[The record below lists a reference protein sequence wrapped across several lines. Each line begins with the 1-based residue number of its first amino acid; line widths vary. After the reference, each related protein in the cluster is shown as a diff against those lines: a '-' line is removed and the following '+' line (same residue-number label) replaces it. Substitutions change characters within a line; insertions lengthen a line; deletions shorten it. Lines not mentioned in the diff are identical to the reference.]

1 MQNLIIS
8 STNNTNQIQGALQ
21 NYEQDIHNLNV
32 LNYHMYNQ
40 IDKYDRNIIDL
51 ENSNFRYW
59 DAQANFNQIMN
70 NEARRY
76 DYLKNKEQYILQDIN
91 KLFQTINLYRFKDKF
106 YFKKSEFVEWRI
118 YTKEELEKEISS
130 RYLNINIQLVN
141 DLNDVLSYK
150 KMEFRIDTTYIA
162 ISSIPIVD
170 DEVFDIYQS
179 TEVFRSFE
187 GSIIRNKL
195 LHNYFLFNRLLDFNL
210 NENYIS
216 HARYFIQS
224 MTTIKNL
231 KFLSSRLGNFFK
243 HLNSSNTIILVG
255 NKDVS
260 RNILIQKILKPIFGS
275 QYFITITDEMLEKM
289 SIEEIIQYK
298 LIYHIDYIPQNE
310 KNRDKLKE
318 ILISILV
325 NKSIEIGNKFIPI
338 HGQVIFTV
346 DKEDVFFKDF
356 LSSSDVFFIDS
367 IENIMFEMGVSDKI
381 TLYKN
386 IQDSLE
392 DFSKELSAIGNLPFA
407 GNEFNTYNKKFAEL
421 LNEID
426 EENLNLL
433 KRFNHQPILD
443 PFDNSF
449 EILIPTH
456 ERFMHTYITGQ
467 SGSGKSELL
476 KSIVYSDI
484 LRNDGVV
491 ILLEPHGD
499 LSKDVAK
506 LPIDKNQLIY
516 IEPSLQDG
524 MTPTLNLFDLE
535 DKCEKNIQKVAKV
548 IVSVIKSVN
557 DDEKFS
563 GAMEEMTYYCCCLLL
578 RKGDSDF
585 FELSKLLND
594 KKNTE
599 LLKLVKNSPDS
610 LEREYFEDYF
620 KNSKPTQ
627 DAVKRRVSKI
637 LKDSVLQNLLNGS
650 STFNLEKA
658 MNTQGNVIIF
668 RIQKEEMLESYIY
681 YARFIVGLI
690 QIIALKRANID
701 EKDRVKTYCHIDE
714 FHNFITPA
722 IEEILTESRKYK
734 LYLTLAHQ
742 SISQIRNTALKDIIL
757 SNTNIKLIGKNS
769 NKTLE
774 ALNSTLNIKLE
785 DVEKLATG
793 EFYLSVGA
801 NDIIK
806 ITNSDSL
813 LNGKEDISDAQWGEL
828 KEHQLKKY
836 YRSIDNFNR
845 LVVNTEELNQKID
858 EFIHAIKSINI
869 SYFDNVKDNLNLY
882 DELIFNFNDESNN
895 VSGYISKQDMYLYF
909 NLIYGQNYFS
919 NNKDLLKLLKKDNFF
934 KQDVNSNKTSNG
946 KKRYFIA

>member
-1 MQNLIIS
+1 MQNLIIP

-179 TEVFRSFE
+179 AEVFKSFE

-224 MTTIKNL
+224 MTTIKDL
-231 KFLSSRLGNFFK
+231 KFLSSRLGKFFK
-243 HLNSSNTIILVG
+243 HLNSSSTIILVG

-260 RNILIQKILKPIFGS
+260 RDILIQKILKPIFGS

-338 HGQVIFTV
+338 HGQVIFTI
-346 DKEDVFFKDF
+346 DKEDIFFKDF

-535 DKCEKNIQKVAKV
+535 DKGEKNIQKVAKV

>member
-1 MQNLIIS
+1 MQNLIIP
-8 STNNTNQIQGALQ
+8 STNNTNQIQGDLQ
-21 NYEQDIHNLNV
+21 KYEQDIHNLNA

-179 TEVFRSFE
+179 AEVFKSFE
-187 GSIIRNKL
+187 GSLIRNKL

-224 MTTIKNL
+224 MTTIKDL
-231 KFLSSRLGNFFK
+231 KFLSSRLGKFFK
-243 HLNSSNTIILVG
+243 HLNSSSTIILVG

-260 RNILIQKILKPIFGS
+260 RDILIQKILKPIFGS

-338 HGQVIFTV
+338 HGQVIFTI
-346 DKEDVFFKDF
+346 DKEDIFFKDF

-535 DKCEKNIQKVAKV
+535 DKGEKNIQKVAKV

-869 SYFDNVKDNLNLY
+869 SYFDNVKNNLNLY

-919 NNKDLLKLLKKDNFF
+919 NNKDLLKLLKKDDFF

>member
-1 MQNLIIS
+1 MQNLIIP

-21 NYEQDIHNLNV
+21 NYEQDINNLNV

-367 IENIMFEMGVSDKI
+367 IENIMFEMGISDKI

-476 KSIVYSDI
+476 KSIVYSNI

>member
-1 MQNLIIS
+1 
-8 STNNTNQIQGALQ
+8 
-21 NYEQDIHNLNV
+21 
-32 LNYHMYNQ
+32 
-40 IDKYDRNIIDL
+40 
-51 ENSNFRYW
+51 
-59 DAQANFNQIMN
+59 
-70 NEARRY
+70 
-76 DYLKNKEQYILQDIN
+76 
-91 KLFQTINLYRFKDKF
+91 
-106 YFKKSEFVEWRI
+106 
-118 YTKEELEKEISS
+118 
-130 RYLNINIQLVN
+130 
-141 DLNDVLSYK
+141 
-150 KMEFRIDTTYIA
+150 MEFRIDTPYIA

-255 NKDVS
+255 NKVVS

>member
-1 MQNLIIS
+1 MQNLIIP
-8 STNNTNQIQGALQ
+8 STNNTNQIQGDLQ
-21 NYEQDIHNLNV
+21 KYEQDIHNLNV

-130 RYLNINIQLVN
+130 RYLNINIHLVN

-179 TEVFRSFE
+179 EEVFRSFE

-224 MTTIKNL
+224 MTTIKDL
-231 KFLSSRLGNFFK
+231 KFLSSRLGKFFK
-243 HLNSSNTIILVG
+243 HLNSSSTIILVG

-260 RNILIQKILKPIFGS
+260 RDILIQKILKPIFGS
-275 QYFITITDEMLEKM
+275 QYFITITDAMLEKM

-310 KNRDKLKE
+310 KNREKLKE

-338 HGQVIFTV
+338 HGQVIFTI
-346 DKEDVFFKDF
+346 DKEDIFFKDF

-367 IENIMFEMGVSDKI
+367 IENIMSEMGVSDKI

-386 IQDSLE
+386 LQDSLE
-392 DFSKELSAIGNLPFA
+392 LFSKELSAIGNLPFA

-668 RIQKEEMLESYIY
+668 RIQKEEMLD
-681 YARFIVGLI
+681 V
-690 QIIALKRANID
+690 KRSA
-701 EKDRVKTYCHIDE
+701 
-714 FHNFITPA
+714 
-722 IEEILTESRKYK
+722 K
-734 LYLTLAHQ
+734 LG
-742 SISQIRNTALKDIIL
+742 S
-757 SNTNIKLIGKNS
+757 
-769 NKTLE
+769 
-774 ALNSTLNIKLE
+774 
-785 DVEKLATG
+785 
-793 EFYLSVGA
+793 
-801 NDIIK
+801 
-806 ITNSDSL
+806 
-813 LNGKEDISDAQWGEL
+813 
-828 KEHQLKKY
+828 
-836 YRSIDNFNR
+836 
-845 LVVNTEELNQKID
+845 
-858 EFIHAIKSINI
+858 
-869 SYFDNVKDNLNLY
+869 
-882 DELIFNFNDESNN
+882 
-895 VSGYISKQDMYLYF
+895 
-909 NLIYGQNYFS
+909 
-919 NNKDLLKLLKKDNFF
+919 
-934 KQDVNSNKTSNG
+934 
-946 KKRYFIA
+946 

>member
-1 MQNLIIS
+1 MQNLIIP
-8 STNNTNQIQGALQ
+8 STYNTNQMEGSLQ
-21 NYEQDIHNLNV
+21 KYEQDTHNLKV
-32 LNYHMYNQ
+32 LNYHMHNQ
-40 IDKYDRNIIDL
+40 IDKYDRNISDL

-59 DAQANFNQIMN
+59 DARANFDQIMN
-70 NEARRY
+70 NEERRY

-91 KLFQTINLYRFKDKF
+91 RPFPSINLYRYKDKF
-106 YFKKSEFVEWRI
+106 YFKKSEFGEWQI

-150 KMEFRIDTTYIA
+150 KMEFRVDTTYIA
-162 ISSIPIVD
+162 ISSIFVVD
-170 DEVFDIYQS
+170 DEIFDISQRE
-179 TEVFRSFE
+179 EVFRDYN
-187 GSIIRNKL
+187 GSLYRNKFS
-195 LHNYFLFNRLLDFNL
+195 HTYFLLNRLLNFNL
-210 NENYIS
+210 DENYIS

-224 MTTIKNL
+224 MTTIKDL
-231 KFLSSRLGNFFK
+231 KFLSSRLGKFFK
-243 HLNSSNTIILVG
+243 QLNSSNTIILVG

-260 RNILIQKILKPIFGS
+260 RDILMQKILKPIFGS
-275 QYFITITDEMLEKM
+275 QYFITITDEMLGKM
-289 SIEEIIQYK
+289 SAEEIIKYK
-298 LIYHIDYIPQNE
+298 LIYHIDHIPQDE
-310 KNRDKLKE
+310 KNREKLKE
-318 ILISILV
+318 ILLSILV
-325 NKSIEIGNKFIPI
+325 YKSIEIDNKLIPI

-346 DKEDVFFKDF
+346 DKEDLFFKDF

-367 IENIMFEMGVSDKI
+367 IENIMSEMGVSDKV

-386 IQDSLE
+386 LQDSLE
-392 DFSKELSAIGNLPFA
+392 LFSKELSAIGNLPFSEK
-407 GNEFNTYNKKFAEL
+407 EFDIYNKKFEEL
-421 LNEID
+421 LNDID
-426 EENLNLL
+426 QEELNSL
-433 KRFNHQPILD
+433 KRFNKQPILD

-449 EILIPTH
+449 EILIPIH

-491 ILLEPHGD
+491 IVLEPHGD
-499 LSKDVAK
+499 LGKDIAR
-506 LPIDKNQLIY
+506 LPIDKNRLKY
-516 IEPSLQDG
+516 IDPSLQDG

-535 DKCEKNIQKVAKV
+535 DKNEKNIQKVAKV

-563 GAMEEMTYYCCCLLL
+563 GAMEEMAYYSCCLLL
-578 RKGDSDF
+578 RKGNSDF
-585 FELSKLLND
+585 FEFSTLLND
-594 KKNTE
+594 KKNAE
-599 LLKLVKNSPDS
+599 LLKLAKNSPDI

-627 DAVKRRVSKI
+627 DAVRRRVSKI
-637 LKDSVLQNLLNGS
+637 LKDSVLQNLLNGP
-650 STFNLEKA
+650 STFDLEKA

-714 FHNFITPA
+714 FHNFITPT

-742 SISQIRNTALKDIIL
+742 SISQIRNIALRDIIL
-757 SNTNIKLIGKNS
+757 SNTNIKLVGKNS
-769 NKTLE
+769 NKTLD
-774 ALNSTLNIKLE
+774 ALNSTLNTKLE

-793 EFYLSVGA
+793 EFYLSVGS

-813 LNGKEDISDAQWGEL
+813 LDGKEDISDAQWGEL
-828 KEHQLKKY
+828 KEYQLSKY
-836 YRSIDNFNR
+836 YRSIDTFNI
-845 LVVNTEELNQKID
+845 LVVNKEELNQKVD
-858 EFIHAIKSINI
+858 EFIHAIKSMNI
-869 SYFDNVKDNLNLY
+869 SYFDNVKNDLNLY

-895 VSGYISKQDMYLYF
+895 ALGYISKQDLYLYF

-919 NNKDLLKLLKKDNFF
+919 NNKDLLKLLKKDDFF

>member
-1 MQNLIIS
+1 MQNLIIP

>member
-1 MQNLIIS
+1 MQNLIIP
-8 STNNTNQIQGALQ
+8 STYNPNQIQGALQ
-21 NYEQDIHNLNV
+21 VYDQDIHDLSV
-32 LNYHMYNQ
+32 LNYNMNNQ
-40 IDKYDRNIIDL
+40 INKYDRNISDL

-59 DAQANFNQIMN
+59 DAKANFDQIMN
-70 NEARRY
+70 NEERRY
-76 DYLKNKEQYILQDIN
+76 DYLKDKEQFIIKDIN
-91 KLFQTINLYRFKDKF
+91 RPFQSIHLYRFKDKF
-106 YFKKSEFVEWRI
+106 YFKKSEFGKFEI

-179 TEVFRSFE
+179 EEVFRSFE

-224 MTTIKNL
+224 MTTIKDL
-231 KFLSSRLGNFFK
+231 KFLSSRLGKFFK
-243 HLNSSNTIILVG
+243 HLNSSSTIILVG

-260 RNILIQKILKPIFGS
+260 RDILIQKILKPIFGS
-275 QYFITITDEMLEKM
+275 QYFITITDAMLEKM

-310 KNRDKLKE
+310 KNREKLKE

-338 HGQVIFTV
+338 HGQVIFTI
-346 DKEDVFFKDF
+346 DKEDIFFKDF

-367 IENIMFEMGVSDKI
+367 IENIMSEMGVSDKI

-386 IQDSLE
+386 LQDSLE
-392 DFSKELSAIGNLPFA
+392 LFSKELSAIGNLPFA

-516 IEPSLQDG
+516 IDPSLQDG

-535 DKCEKNIQKVAKV
+535 DKGEKNIQKIAKV

-681 YARFIVGLI
+681 YARFIIGLI

-714 FHNFITPA
+714 FHNFITPT

-793 EFYLSVGA
+793 EFYLSVGS

-869 SYFDNVKDNLNLY
+869 SYFDNVKNNLNLY

-919 NNKDLLKLLKKDNFF
+919 NNKDLLKLLKKDDFF

>member
-1 MQNLIIS
+1 MQNLIIP

-179 TEVFRSFE
+179 EEVFRSFE

-224 MTTIKNL
+224 MTTIKDL
-231 KFLSSRLGNFFK
+231 KFLSSRLGKFFK
-243 HLNSSNTIILVG
+243 HLNSSSTIILVG

-260 RNILIQKILKPIFGS
+260 RDILIQKILKPIFGS
-275 QYFITITDEMLEKM
+275 QYFITITDAMLEKM

-310 KNRDKLKE
+310 KNREKLKE

-338 HGQVIFTV
+338 HGQVIFTI
-346 DKEDVFFKDF
+346 DKEDIFFKDF

-367 IENIMFEMGVSDKI
+367 IENIMSEMGVSDKI

-386 IQDSLE
+386 LQDSLE
-392 DFSKELSAIGNLPFA
+392 LFSKELSAIGNLPFA

-516 IEPSLQDG
+516 IDPSLQDG

-535 DKCEKNIQKVAKV
+535 DKGEKNIQKIAKV

-681 YARFIVGLI
+681 YARFIIGLI

-714 FHNFITPA
+714 FHNFITPT

-793 EFYLSVGA
+793 EFYLSVGS

-919 NNKDLLKLLKKDNFF
+919 NNKDLLKLLKKDDFF

>member
-8 STNNTNQIQGALQ
+8 STYNNQMERSLQ
-21 NYEQDIHNLNV
+21 NYEQDTHNLKV
-32 LNYHMYNQ
+32 LNYHMHNQ
-40 IDKYDRNIIDL
+40 IDKYDRNISDL

-59 DAQANFNQIMN
+59 DARANFDQIMN
-70 NEARRY
+70 NEERRY
-76 DYLKNKEQYILQDIN
+76 DYLKNREQYILQDIN
-91 KLFQTINLYRFKDKF
+91 RPFQPINLYRYKDKF
-106 YFKKSEFVEWRI
+106 YFKKSEFGEWRI

-141 DLNDVLSYK
+141 DLNDALSYK
-150 KMEFRIDTTYIA
+150 KMEFRVDTTYIA

-170 DEVFDIYQS
+170 DEIFDISQKD
-179 TEVFRSFE
+179 EFFRDYN
-187 GSIIRNKL
+187 GSLYRNKFYHTCFL
-195 LHNYFLFNRLLDFNL
+195 LNRLLNFNL
-210 NENYIS
+210 DENYIS

-224 MTTIKNL
+224 MTTIKDL
-231 KFLSSRLGNFFK
+231 KFLSSRLGKFFK
-243 HLNSSNTIILVG
+243 QLNSSNTIILVG

-260 RNILIQKILKPIFGS
+260 RDILMQKILKPIFGS
-275 QYFITITDEMLEKM
+275 QYFITITDEMLGKM
-289 SIEEIIQYK
+289 SAEEIIKYK
-298 LIYHIDYIPQNE
+298 LIYHIDHIPQDE
-310 KNRDKLKE
+310 KNREKLKE
-318 ILISILV
+318 ILLSILV
-325 NKSIEIGNKFIPI
+325 YKSIEIDNKLIPI
-338 HGQVIFTV
+338 HGQVIFTI
-346 DKEDVFFKDF
+346 DKEDLFFKDF

-367 IENIMFEMGVSDKI
+367 IENIMSEMGVSDKV

-386 IQDSLE
+386 LQDSL
-392 DFSKELSAIGNLPFA
+392 DYFSKELSAIGNLPFSEK
-407 GNEFNTYNKKFAEL
+407 EFDIYNKKFEEL
-421 LNEID
+421 LNDID
-426 EENLNLL
+426 EEELNSL
-433 KRFNHQPILD
+433 KRFNKQPILD

-449 EILIPTH
+449 EILIPIH

-491 ILLEPHGD
+491 VVLEPHGD
-499 LSKDVAK
+499 LGKDIAK
-506 LPIDKNQLIY
+506 LPIDKNRLKY
-516 IEPSLQDG
+516 IDPSLQDG

-535 DKCEKNIQKVAKV
+535 DKNEKNIQKVAKV

-563 GAMEEMTYYCCCLLL
+563 GAMEEMAYYGSCLLL
-578 RKGDSDF
+578 RKGNSNF
-585 FELSKLLND
+585 FEFSTLLND
-594 KKNTE
+594 KKNAE
-599 LLKLVKNSPDS
+599 LLKVAKNSPDI

-627 DAVKRRVSKI
+627 DAVRRRVSKI
-637 LKDSVLQNLLNGS
+637 LKDSVLQNLLNGL
-650 STFNLEKA
+650 STFDLEKA

-714 FHNFITPA
+714 FHNFITPT

-742 SISQIRNTALKDIIL
+742 SISQIRNSALRDIIL

-774 ALNSTLNIKLE
+774 ALNNTLNMKLE

-793 EFYLSVGA
+793 EFYLYVGS

-806 ITNSDSL
+806 IINSDRL
-813 LNGKEDISDAQWGEL
+813 VNGKENISDAQWDEL
-828 KEHQLKKY
+828 KEYQLSKY
-836 YRSIDNFNR
+836 YRSIDIFNN
-845 LVVNTEELNQKID
+845 LVVNTEELNKKIN
-858 EFIHAIKSINI
+858 EFINAIKSMNI
-869 SYFDNVKDNLNLY
+869 SYFNNVKNDLNLY
-882 DELIFNFNDESNN
+882 EELIYNFNDESNN
-895 VSGYISKQDMYLYF
+895 ALGYISKQDLYLYF
-909 NLIYGQNYFS
+909 NLVYGQKYFS
-919 NNKDLLKLLKKDNFF
+919 NNKDLLKLLKKDDFF
-934 KQDVNSNKTSNG
+934 KQDVNSNKTFNS

>member
-1 MQNLIIS
+1 MQNLIIP

-21 NYEQDIHNLNV
+21 NYEQDINNLNV

-179 TEVFRSFE
+179 AEVFKSFE

-224 MTTIKNL
+224 MTTIKDL
-231 KFLSSRLGNFFK
+231 KFLSSRLGKFFK
-243 HLNSSNTIILVG
+243 HLNSSSTIILVG

-260 RNILIQKILKPIFGS
+260 RDILIQKILKPIFGS

-338 HGQVIFTV
+338 HGQVIFTI
-346 DKEDVFFKDF
+346 DKEDIFFKDF

-535 DKCEKNIQKVAKV
+535 DKGEKNIQKVAKV

-845 LVVNTEELNQKID
+845 LVVNTEELNQKIG
-858 EFIHAIKSINI
+858 
-869 SYFDNVKDNLNLY
+869 LP
-882 DELIFNFNDESNN
+882 
-895 VSGYISKQDMYLYF
+895 
-909 NLIYGQNYFS
+909 
-919 NNKDLLKLLKKDNFF
+919 KLLFSLGNVPLLIILSFLF
-934 KQDVNSNKTSNG
+934 SFNAS
-946 KKRYFIA
+946 IH

>member
-1 MQNLIIS
+1 
-8 STNNTNQIQGALQ
+8 
-21 NYEQDIHNLNV
+21 
-32 LNYHMYNQ
+32 
-40 IDKYDRNIIDL
+40 
-51 ENSNFRYW
+51 
-59 DAQANFNQIMN
+59 
-70 NEARRY
+70 
-76 DYLKNKEQYILQDIN
+76 
-91 KLFQTINLYRFKDKF
+91 
-106 YFKKSEFVEWRI
+106 
-118 YTKEELEKEISS
+118 
-130 RYLNINIQLVN
+130 
-141 DLNDVLSYK
+141 
-150 KMEFRIDTTYIA
+150 
-162 ISSIPIVD
+162 
-170 DEVFDIYQS
+170 
-179 TEVFRSFE
+179 
-187 GSIIRNKL
+187 
-195 LHNYFLFNRLLDFNL
+195 
-210 NENYIS
+210 
-216 HARYFIQS
+216 
-224 MTTIKNL
+224 
-231 KFLSSRLGNFFK
+231 
-243 HLNSSNTIILVG
+243 
-255 NKDVS
+255 
-260 RNILIQKILKPIFGS
+260 
-275 QYFITITDEMLEKM
+275 
-289 SIEEIIQYK
+289 
-298 LIYHIDYIPQNE
+298 
-310 KNRDKLKE
+310 
-318 ILISILV
+318 
-325 NKSIEIGNKFIPI
+325 
-338 HGQVIFTV
+338 
-346 DKEDVFFKDF
+346 
-356 LSSSDVFFIDS
+356 
-367 IENIMFEMGVSDKI
+367 
-381 TLYKN
+381 
-386 IQDSLE
+386 
-392 DFSKELSAIGNLPFA
+392 
-407 GNEFNTYNKKFAEL
+407 
-421 LNEID
+421 
-426 EENLNLL
+426 
-433 KRFNHQPILD
+433 
-443 PFDNSF
+443 
-449 EILIPTH
+449 
-456 ERFMHTYITGQ
+456 MHTYITGQ

>member
-1 MQNLIIS
+1 MQNLIIP

-170 DEVFDIYQS
+170 DEVFDIYQIA
-179 TEVFRSFE
+179 EVFKSFE

-224 MTTIKNL
+224 MTTIKDL
-231 KFLSSRLGNFFK
+231 KFLSSRLGKFFK
-243 HLNSSNTIILVG
+243 HLNSSSTIILVG

-260 RNILIQKILKPIFGS
+260 RDILIQKILKPIFGS

-338 HGQVIFTV
+338 HGQVIFTI
-346 DKEDVFFKDF
+346 DKEDIFFKDF

-535 DKCEKNIQKVAKV
+535 DKGEKNIQKVAKV

-650 STFNLEKA
+650 STFSLEKA

>member
-1 MQNLIIS
+1 MQNLIIP
-8 STNNTNQIQGALQ
+8 STNNTNQIQGDLQ
-21 NYEQDIHNLNV
+21 KYEQDIHNLNV

-40 IDKYDRNIIDL
+40 IDKYDRNIRDL

-179 TEVFRSFE
+179 AEVFKSFE
-187 GSIIRNKL
+187 GSLIRNKL

-224 MTTIKNL
+224 MTTIKDL
-231 KFLSSRLGNFFK
+231 KFLSSRLGKFFK
-243 HLNSSNTIILVG
+243 HLNSSSTIILVG

-260 RNILIQKILKPIFGS
+260 RDILIQKILKPIFGS

-338 HGQVIFTV
+338 HGQVIFTI
-346 DKEDVFFKDF
+346 DKEDIFFKDF

-535 DKCEKNIQKVAKV
+535 DKGEKNIQKIAKV

-599 LLKLVKNSPDS
+599 LLKLVRNCPDS

-627 DAVKRRVSKI
+627 DAVRRRVSKI

-681 YARFIVGLI
+681 YARFIIGLI

-714 FHNFITPA
+714 FHNFITPT

-793 EFYLSVGA
+793 EFYLSVGS

-869 SYFDNVKDNLNLY
+869 SYFDNVKNNLNLY

-919 NNKDLLKLLKKDNFF
+919 NNKDLLKLLKKDDFF

>member
-1 MQNLIIS
+1 MQNLIIP
-8 STNNTNQIQGALQ
+8 STYNPNQIQGALQ
-21 NYEQDIHNLNV
+21 VYDQDIHDLSV
-32 LNYHMYNQ
+32 LNYNMDNQ
-40 IDKYDRNIIDL
+40 IDKYDRNIRDF

-59 DAQANFNQIMN
+59 DARANFDQIMN
-70 NEARRY
+70 NEERRY
-76 DYLKNKEQYILQDIN
+76 DYLKDKEQFIIKDIN
-91 KLFQTINLYRFKDKF
+91 RPFQSIHLYRYKDKF
-106 YFKKSEFVEWRI
+106 YFKKSEFGKFEI

-150 KMEFRIDTTYIA
+150 KMEIRVDTTYIA
-162 ISSIPIVD
+162 ISSIPVVD
-170 DEVFDIYQS
+170 DEVFDISQRE
-179 TEVFRSFE
+179 EVFRNYN
-187 GSIIRNKL
+187 GTLYRNKFS
-195 LHNYFLFNRLLDFNL
+195 HTYFLLNRLLNFNL
-210 NENYIS
+210 DENYIS
-216 HARYFIQS
+216 PARYFIQS
-224 MTTIKNL
+224 MTTVKDL
-231 KFLSSRLGNFFK
+231 KFLSNRLGKFFK

-260 RNILIQKILKPIFGS
+260 RDILMQKILKPIFGS
-275 QYFITITDEMLEKM
+275 QYFITITDEMLQKM
-289 SIEEIIQYK
+289 SAEEIIKYK
-298 LIYHIDYIPQNE
+298 LIYHIDHIPQDE
-310 KNRDKLKE
+310 KNREKLKE
-318 ILISILV
+318 ILLSILV
-325 NKSIEIGNKFIPI
+325 YKSIEIDNKLVPI
-338 HGQVIFTV
+338 NGQVIFTV
-346 DKEDVFFKDF
+346 DKEDLFFKDF

-367 IENIMFEMGVSDKI
+367 IENIMSEMGVSDKV

-386 IQDSLE
+386 LQDSLE
-392 DFSKELSAIGNLPFA
+392 DFSKELSAIGNLAFSEK
-407 GNEFNTYNKKFAEL
+407 EFVTYNKKFAEL

-443 PFDNSF
+443 PFDDSF

-476 KSIVYSDI
+476 KSIIYSDI

-491 ILLEPHGD
+491 IVLEPHGD
-499 LSKDVAK
+499 LSKEIAK
-506 LPIDKNQLIY
+506 LPIDKNKLKY
-516 IEPSLQDG
+516 IDPSLQDG
-524 MTPTLNLFDLE
+524 MTPTLNLFELE
-535 DKCEKNIQKVAKV
+535 DKSEKNIQKVAKV

-578 RKGDSDF
+578 RKGNSDF

-599 LLKLVKNSPDS
+599 LLKLVKNSPDL
-610 LEREYFEDYF
+610 LEKEYFEDYF

-627 DAVKRRVSKI
+627 DAVRRRVSKI
-637 LKDSVLQNLLNGS
+637 LKDSVLQNLLNGP
-650 STFNLEKA
+650 STFDLEKA
-658 MNTQGNVIIF
+658 MNTKGNVIIF

-714 FHNFITPA
+714 FHNFITPT

-742 SISQIRNTALKDIIL
+742 SISQIRNAALRDIIL
-757 SNTNIKLIGKNS
+757 SNTNIKLIGKNH

-774 ALNSTLNIKLE
+774 ALNGTLNTKLE

-793 EFYLSVGA
+793 EFYLSVGS

-813 LNGKEDISDAQWGEL
+813 VDGKKDISDAQWDEL
-828 KEHQLKKY
+828 KEYLLEHY
-836 YRSIDNFNR
+836 YRSIDNFNN
-845 LVVNTEELNQKID
+845 LIVNTEELNQKID
-858 EFIHAIKSINI
+858 EFIHAIKSMNI
-869 SYFDNVKDNLNLY
+869 SYFDNVEKDSILHEEFIY
-882 DELIFNFNDESNN
+882 NFNDESNDA
-895 VSGYISKQDMYLYF
+895 SGYISKQDLYLYF
-909 NLIYGQNYFS
+909 NLIYGQKYFS
-919 NNKDLLKLLKKDNFF
+919 NNKDLLKLLKKDEFF
-934 KQDVNSNKTSNG
+934 KQDVNSNKTFNS

>member
-1 MQNLIIS
+1 MQNLIIP

-21 NYEQDIHNLNV
+21 NHEQDIHNLNV

-40 IDKYDRNIIDL
+40 IDKYDRNIRDL

-59 DAQANFNQIMN
+59 DAQVNFNQIMN
-70 NEARRY
+70 NEERRY
-76 DYLKNKEQYILQDIN
+76 DYLKNKEQYILQNIN
-91 KLFQTINLYRFKDKF
+91 RPFQSIHLYRFKDKF

-179 TEVFRSFE
+179 EEVFRSFE

-224 MTTIKNL
+224 MTTIKDL
-231 KFLSSRLGNFFK
+231 KFLSSRLGKFFK
-243 HLNSSNTIILVG
+243 HLNSSSTIILVG

-260 RNILIQKILKPIFGS
+260 RDILIQKILKPIFGS
-275 QYFITITDEMLEKM
+275 QYFITITDAMLEKM

-310 KNRDKLKE
+310 KNREKLKE

-338 HGQVIFTV
+338 HGQVIFTI
-346 DKEDVFFKDF
+346 DKEDIFFKDF

-367 IENIMFEMGVSDKI
+367 IENIMSEMGVSDKI

-386 IQDSLE
+386 LQDSLE
-392 DFSKELSAIGNLPFA
+392 LFSKELSAIGNLPFA

-516 IEPSLQDG
+516 IDPSLQDG

-535 DKCEKNIQKVAKV
+535 DKGEKNIQKIAKA

-681 YARFIVGLI
+681 YARFIIGLI

-714 FHNFITPA
+714 FHNFITPT

-793 EFYLSVGA
+793 EFYLSVGS

>member
-1 MQNLIIS
+1 MN
-8 STNNTNQIQGALQ
+8 NQI
-21 NYEQDIHNLNV
+21 N
-32 LNYHMYNQ
+32 
-40 IDKYDRNIIDL
+40 KYDRNISDL

-59 DAQANFNQIMN
+59 DAQVNFNQIMN
-70 NEARRY
+70 NEGKKY

-91 KLFQTINLYRFKDKF
+91 RPFQSINLYRYKNQF
-106 YFKKSEFVEWRI
+106 YLKRNRFSDFET
-118 YTKEELEKEISS
+118 YTKEELEKEIAS
-130 RYLNINIQLVN
+130 RYLNINIHIVD

-150 KMEFRIDTTYIA
+150 KMEIRIDTTYIA
-162 ISSIPIVD
+162 ISSIPILD
-170 DEVFDIYQS
+170 GEVFDISQGE
-179 TEVFRSFE
+179 EVFRNFY
-187 GSIIRNKL
+187 GSLFRNKL
-195 LHNYFLFNRLLDFNL
+195 SHTYFLLNRLLNFNL
-210 NENYIS
+210 DENYIS

-224 MTTIKNL
+224 MTTIKDL

-243 HLNSSNTIILVG
+243 HLNSSNTIILIG

-260 RNILIQKILKPIFGS
+260 RDILIQKILKPIFGS

-289 SIEEIIQYK
+289 SIEEIIEYK

-310 KNRDKLKE
+310 KNREKLKE

-356 LSSSDVFFIDS
+356 LSSSDVFFLDS

-392 DFSKELSAIGNLPFA
+392 NFSKELSAIGNLPFA

-476 KSIVYSDI
+476 KSIIYSDI

-499 LSKDVAK
+499 LAKDIVK
-506 LPIDKNQLIY
+506 LPIDKNRLKY
-516 IEPSLQDG
+516 IDPSLQDG

-535 DKCEKNIQKVAKV
+535 DKSEKNIQKVAKV

-650 STFNLEKA
+650 STFNLEEA
-658 MNTQGNVIIF
+658 INTQGNVIIF

-681 YARFIVGLI
+681 YARFIIGLI

-714 FHNFITPA
+714 FHNFITPT

-774 ALNSTLNIKLE
+774 ALNSTLNTKLE

-793 EFYLSVGA
+793 EFYLSVGS

-828 KEHQLKKY
+828 KEHQLNKY

-869 SYFDNVKDNLNLY
+869 SYFDNVKNNLNLY

-919 NNKDLLKLLKKDNFF
+919 NNKDLLKLLKKDDFF